1 MTKGEFLKSE
11 LLKGLNVKLKDFGFK
26 LNKSS
31 GEFTKKNKDGWYKYQ
46 IVFLNRNGGWELKPS
61 LLLRF
66 DIVEDIF
73 HKTSGFEERYKKG
86 TPTIGTSIEDY
97 QTDNNNYR
105 FYLTDE
111 NQIDAI
117 EQNLFLLFKKIALPF
132 YEKFNSLEKVDKA
145 LNNDLEDTSLTGDI
159 FKGSK
164 SLIVAKLIGRD
175 NYKEL
180 EDFYLQY
187 YKEFANGFYFPDFK
201 KLTKFL
207 EGFNINSTK

>member
-1 MTKGEFLKSE
+1 M
-11 LLKGLNVKLKDFGFK
+11 
-26 LNKSS
+26 
-31 GEFTKKNKDGWYKYQ
+31 YKYQ